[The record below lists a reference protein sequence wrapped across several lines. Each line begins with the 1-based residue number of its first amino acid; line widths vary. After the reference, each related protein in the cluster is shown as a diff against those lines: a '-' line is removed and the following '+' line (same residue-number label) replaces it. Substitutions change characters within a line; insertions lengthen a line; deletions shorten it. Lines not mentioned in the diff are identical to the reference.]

1 MFFMTSQLLG
11 RHVMFHSWEG
21 GKHTVLHSAYFA
33 FYFTLLDDACQSVNS
48 TVVSPLVITECF
60 DRQGGVIVCEV

>member
-1 MFFMTSQLLG
+1 MFFMTSQLLE
-11 RHVMFHSWEG
+11 RHVCFTP
-21 GKHTVLHSAYFA
+21 GKGANILHSAYFA